1 MAVYK
6 RKKKL
11 KSGKWQTYYFFKF
24 DFDGQ
29 TFQGVP
35 PIHTLADAKR
45 AEHEAKTKAMRGLS
59 NKAPTVAEFIRKT
72 YLPHAQS
79 HKKTAWREK
88 DVLDDFVATFP
99 TLRLDECK
107 GSHVREFLAQR
118 GAAPTKHDKE
128 RAKTTLNREH
138 SILSAVFSLAL
149 AEDWITENP
158 CTRVTRHK
166 APPSRLLYWTEDE
179 EARVMKYLTNEREH
193 LRALVIVAI
202 GTGMRREEFL
212 SLKAQHCDFENWIVH
227 VYSPKTRTWRYVAME
242 QAVFTELKALC
253 EGKGPEDFVFINRL
267 TGDRF
272 YDPKKGIKRA
282 AELAKVKCLD
292 WHGLRHTRGTRLAMR
307 GMNAFQIAAELGH
320 SDIRTSQAYVHLA
333 EAGKRAAD
341 ARTLFEAST
350 IDFDENRW
358 KIVGIEKAG

>member
-35 PIHTLADAKR
+35 PINTLADAKR

-59 NKAPTVAEFIRKT
+59 NKAPTVTEFIRKT
-72 YLPHAQS
+72 YLPHALA

-88 DVLDDFVATFP
+88 DVLDDFVAAFP

-107 GSHVREFLAQR
+107 GSHVREFLSQR
-118 GAAPTKHDKE
+118 GAAPTKHDRT

-166 APPSRLLYWTEDE
+166 APPSRLLYWTDEE
-179 EARVMKYLTNEREH
+179 EARVMQYLTNERQH

-212 SLKAQHCDFENWIVH
+212 
-227 VYSPKTRTWRYVAME
+227 
-242 QAVFTELKALC
+242 
-253 EGKGPEDFVFINRL
+253 
-267 TGDRF
+267 
-272 YDPKKGIKRA
+272 
-282 AELAKVKCLD
+282 
-292 WHGLRHTRGTRLAMR
+292 
-307 GMNAFQIAAELGH
+307 
-320 SDIRTSQAYVHLA
+320 
-333 EAGKRAAD
+333 
-341 ARTLFEAST
+341 
-350 IDFDENRW
+350 
-358 KIVGIEKAG
+358 